1 MNKIYLIIIILCLS
15 ANIQAQW
22 QRPTNYIIAIQHDM
36 LGHVGIDVGDLK
48 ANNVYS
54 GMQGTIPYN
63 TTNKEYYLN
72 YVYGYGIN
80 IIPSNTMIF
89 TGILGLHTND
99 FIETVHFNY
108 GCGFTIVN
116 ENKIVIGI
124 SYTNKQLFTA
134 KIGFKFT
141 L

>member
-1 MNKIYLIIIILCLS
+1 M
-15 ANIQAQW
+15 
-22 QRPTNYIIAIQHDM
+22 R
-36 LGHVGIDVGDLK
+36 GHLGIDVGDLN

-63 TTNKEYYLN
+63 TTNKEYYMN
-72 YVYGYGIN
+72 YVYGYGFN
-80 IIPSNTMIF
+80 IIPSNTILL

-108 GCGFTIVN
+108 GCGFTVVN
-116 ENKIVIGI
+116 ENKVVIGI

>member
-1 MNKIYLIIIILCLS
+1 MSRIYLIIIILCGCYTS
-15 ANIQAQW
+15 IRAQFE
-22 QRPTNYIIAIQHDM
+22 RPTNYIVALQHDM
-36 LGHVGIDVGDLK
+36 RGHVGIDIGNLK
-48 ANNVYS
+48 NNVYS
-54 GMQGTIPYN
+54 GIQGTIPYN
-63 TTNKEYYLN
+63 TTNKEYYIN

-80 IIPSNTMIF
+80 IIPSNTIII

-116 ENKIVIGI
+116 DNKVVIGI

-134 KIGFKFT
+134 KLGFYFS